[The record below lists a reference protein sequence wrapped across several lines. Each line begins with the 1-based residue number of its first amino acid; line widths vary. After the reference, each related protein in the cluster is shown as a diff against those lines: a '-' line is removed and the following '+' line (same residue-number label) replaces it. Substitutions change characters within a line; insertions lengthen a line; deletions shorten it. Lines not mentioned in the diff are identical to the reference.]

1 MTQNTAQIIDLNSFR
16 KERSEKQD
24 AETLFQHP
32 IPVLMWVP
40 VWVMVPQHPL
50 HSM

>member
-1 MTQNTAQIIDLNSFR
+1 MTQNTAQIIDFNSFR
-16 KERSEKQD
+16 KERSEKQA
-24 AETLFQHP
+24 AEPLYPHA

-40 VWVMVPQHPL
+40 IWVMVPHHPS